1 MMQTVHLNPE
11 EAVVAALD
19 VRAERVLAVHWG
31 TFDLTDEAPAEP
43 PARLHREVAR
53 RGLDAERF
61 RTPPLGET
69 QEW

>member
-1 MMQTVHLNPE
+1 
-11 EAVVAALD
+11 
-19 VRAERVLAVHWG
+19 VLAVHWG